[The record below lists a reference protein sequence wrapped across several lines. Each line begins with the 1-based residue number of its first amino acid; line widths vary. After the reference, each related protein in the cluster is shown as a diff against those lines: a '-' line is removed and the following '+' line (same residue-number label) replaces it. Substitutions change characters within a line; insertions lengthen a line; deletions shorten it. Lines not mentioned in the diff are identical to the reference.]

1 MIIDRDVAKF
11 IRNANRDEVNT
22 IINLIKERQ
31 REITRQES
39 RKFTVGDRV
48 SFDAKTRGVITG
60 EITKV
65 NRKTV
70 KVKADGVGF
79 MWVVSPSLLKK
90 VS

>member
-31 REITRQES
+31 REIARQES

-48 SFDAKTRGVITG
+48 SFDAKTRGIITG

>member
-11 IRNANRDEVNT
+11 IRNANRDELNT
-22 IINLIKERQ
+22 IVNLINER
-31 REITRQES
+31 RGVLSRQES
-39 RKFTVGDRV
+39 RKFTIGDRV
-48 SFDAKTRGVITG
+48 SFDAKTRGIITG

>member
-1 MIIDRDVAKF
+1 
-11 IRNANRDEVNT
+11 
-22 IINLIKERQ
+22 
-31 REITRQES
+31 
-39 RKFTVGDRV
+39 V
-48 SFDAKTRGVITG
+48 SFDAKTRGIITG

-79 MWVVSPSLLKK
+79 MWSVSPSLLKK